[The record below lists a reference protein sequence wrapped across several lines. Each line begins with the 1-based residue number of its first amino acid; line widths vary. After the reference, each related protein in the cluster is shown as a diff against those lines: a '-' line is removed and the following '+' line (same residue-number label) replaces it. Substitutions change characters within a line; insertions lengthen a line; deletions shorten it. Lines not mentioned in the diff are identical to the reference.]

1 MQMKSS
7 PLAALAAA
15 TVVLASVRAQTPSVE
30 DVMRKAHTLAKQ
42 LAELRDADDKDKQAQ
57 LPPKQKELAEF
68 VALCVKGEGFTEQHF
83 VEAGNPFL
91 RAEWPAALAISEAG
105 ITRFPESRF
114 LHDHVGIARSNGA
127 FAEPPS
133 AARVAGLLAAEA
145 AFRKA
150 LQCTPDTWHAHAGL
164 YQVLEQLGYCDEAL
178 RELDAALKSPEA
190 ATTINVQWQRR
201 AGLLMRSERAK
212 DALAVLKEVN
222 PEDDE
227 KVDVQVMVL
236 RATALCGD
244 AAATQ
249 AAANALR
256 SLESSP
262 RTLVEAADALAYVG
276 KKADAL
282 KLLAQRPP
290 RGKFESDEE
299 REAQL
304 YSQSA
309 EAMEAFLKATDF
321 SPGGPLRA
329 ALTKALDHHFFFM
342 AGGKQNDFANSPLMM
357 TKLLGGTNMPEEPI
371 KDWGNHVLFVLSMRA
386 LPAHKPTAAEQQF
399 ADMMKNDR
407 WPTADDIPARLLALR
422 AAIGEPDAIGALTAL
437 RAVEK
442 LDPKPPPSPT
452 KK

>member
-1 MQMKSS
+1 LLV
-7 PLAALAAA
+7 LAVA
-15 TVVLASVRAQTPSVE
+15 TVILSGARAQTPSEE
-30 DVMRKAHTLAKQ
+30 DVARTARTLAQQ
-42 LAELRDADDKDKQAQ
+42 LGELGRADDKAQ
-57 LPPKQKELAEF
+57 LAAKRKDLAAF

-83 VEAGNPFL
+83 VRAGFPFL
-91 RAEWPAALAISEAG
+91 GGEWQAALAISEAG
-105 ITRFPESRF
+105 TARFPESRF
-114 LHDHVGIARSNGA
+114 LHDHVGYARITGA

-133 AARVAGLLAAEA
+133 AARVAGLGAAEA

-150 LQCTPDTWHAHAGL
+150 LQCKPDTWHAHAGL
-164 YQVLEQLGYCDEAL
+164 YQVLEHLGYCDEAL
-178 RELDAALKSPEA
+178 RELDKALQHAEA
-190 ATTINVQWQRR
+190 GATINLTWLRR
-201 AGLLMRSERAK
+201 TGLLMRCERAK
-212 DALAVLKEVN
+212 EALAVLKAVT

-227 KVDVQVMVL
+227 KVDVQIMLL

-256 SLESSP
+256 ALESSP
-262 RTLVEAADALAYVG
+262 RTLVEAADALAYAG
-276 KKADAL
+276 KTDEAL
-282 KLLAQRPP
+282 KLLAQRPKH
-290 RGKFESDEE
+290 GKFESEEE

-329 ALTKALDHHFFFM
+329 ALTKALDHHFFLM
-342 AGGKQNDFANSPLMM
+342 GAGGRQDDLAGSPVMM
-357 TKLLGGTNMPEEPI
+357 TKLLGDSGMAEEPI

-386 LPAHKPTAAEQQF
+386 VPAHEPTPAEQQLV
-399 ADMMKNDR
+399 AMMKQQR
-407 WPTADDIPARLLALR
+407 WPTADDIPGRLLALR
-422 AAIGEPDAIGALTAL
+422 AAVGEPDQVGALTAL

-442 LDPKPPPSPT
+442 LDPKTPPTPA

>member
-1 MQMKSS
+1 MQMKPS
-7 PLAALAAA
+7 PLLVLAVA
-15 TVVLASVRAQTPSVE
+15 TVLQTIVRAQAPAVE
-30 DVMRKAHTLAKQ
+30 DVARTAHTLAQQ
-42 LAELRDADDKDKQAQ
+42 LGELADADDKKAE
-57 LPPKQKELAEF
+57 LEAKKKELDEF
-68 VALCVKGEGFTEQHF
+68 VALCVKGEGFTERHF
-83 VEAGNPFL
+83 VEAGSPFV
-91 RAEWPAALAISEAG
+91 EHEGQAALAISEAG
-105 ITRFPESRF
+105 VARFPQSRF
-114 LHDHVGIARSNGA
+114 LRDHVGYARMGLA
-127 FAEPPS
+127 IAEPPS
-133 AARVAGLLAAEA
+133 AARVAGLQSAEA

-150 LQCTPDTWHAHAGL
+150 LECTPDTWHAHAGL
-164 YQVLEQLGYCDEAL
+164 YQVLQDLGYCDEAL
-178 RELDAALKSPEA
+178 RELDTALKQPEA
-190 ATTINVQWQRR
+190 ATTINVQWLRR

-212 DALAVLKEVN
+212 DALAVLKAAA

-249 AAANALR
+249 AAADALR
-256 SLESSP
+256 KLESSP

-276 KKADAL
+276 KKDDAL
-282 KLLAQRPP
+282 KLLAQRPK
-290 RGKFESDEE
+290 RGKFESEEE

-329 ALTKALDHHFFFM
+329 ALTKALDHHFVLAG
-342 AGGKQNDFANSPLMM
+342 AGGKRDDFASSPLMM
-357 TKLLGGTNMPEEPI
+357 SKLLGGSSMPAEPI

-386 LPAHKPTAAEQQF
+386 LPAHKPTPAEKQF
-399 ADMMKNDR
+399 ADMMKKDR
-407 WPTADDIPARLLALR
+407 WPTAGDIPGRLLALR
-422 AAIGEPDAIGALTAL
+422 AAVGEPDAAGALTAQ

-442 LDPKPPPSPT
+442 LDPKVAPGPA